1 MYNIRMP
8 FSFLG
13 GTTLLVKD
21 AMALK
26 LCYFI
31 FANLRSSLR
40 WRRVGG
46 GINKEIKRDCELYG
60 KGGYDG
66 VFPCEL
72 NELLEVLLH

>member
-1 MYNIRMP
+1 MLFP
-8 FSFLG
+8 FLG
-13 GTTLLVKD
+13 GTTLLVKN

-26 LCYFI
+26 LCYII
-31 FANLRSSLR
+31 FANLCSSLR

-46 GINKEIKRDCELYG
+46 RINKEIKRDCELCG

-72 NELLEVLLH
+72 NELLEALLH